1 MESRP
6 IGIWMEAKILKLRR
20 NRKKEIFGFPLL
32 VRQDFSKKSV
42 LTEESG
48 KNFSHPPTPF
58 CAPEWAALIRPRS
71 GGSRGDQGLS
81 FFFSEPLK
89 RNSNSNFPEIRY
101 SGKNLIIEEFS
112 NFSFVLGFLDP
123 RSNLFPTEDH
133 EGVRIGSGG
142 NPNIRNRRFS
152 RE

>member
-1 MESRP
+1 
-6 IGIWMEAKILKLRR
+6 MEAKILELRR
-20 NRKKEIFGFPLL
+20 KRKKFSVFQLRFGRILG
-32 VRQDFSKKSV
+32 KSV
-42 LTEESG
+42 LTEESE

-58 CAPEWAALIRPRS
+58 CAPEWAALIRPWS
-71 GGSRGDQGLS
+71 GGSRGDQGL
-81 FFFSEPLK
+81 FFSFLEPLR
-89 RNSNSNFPEIRY
+89 RNSNSNFPEFQI
-101 SGKNLIIEEFS
+101 SGKFVHRIFS

-142 NPNIRNRRFS
+142 NPNIRKRRFS